1 MHCKQSNISRVFSIA
16 VVAAILLTACSRTP
30 EESKHIPKNAGVV
43 IGINSKQIVQKLVT
57 NGITMDKFFSS
68 LQQQDTSSEAAKA
81 MKDIENSGVD
91 INSNFFASVVFGENK
106 AASYVSLTGSLKD
119 AGKFE
124 DFLKKNVQGVTPTA
138 KGDFTYAW
146 LPADEALVGWN
157 KQTVIYLRAFDM
169 DELKHKGRNRMMGV
183 PDGDGQD
190 SSDEGETVP
199 VDSATAIATVLT
211 VADDGAT
218 TWIPVM
224 DHLFHLKDNET
235 AGSIEA
241 FKTLLKENA
250 DATFFVNPQVI
261 VNAQQL
267 TMLPANFKELLDG
280 SFYTASVN
288 FDQGKVVMNGRS
300 YAGKKM
306 AEIYKKY
313 GNIALD
319 MDMLEKY
326 PSNNIDAF
334 VAYGYDMRM
343 LGDIVK
349 STGTDGIVNMMLGQ
363 AQLTMDDILNAFKG
377 QMVFVSSDFSM
388 GKKPNP
394 YFPQD
399 SIEKADSK
407 WVFAMKVGD
416 KAAFEKVMNSPMV
429 KQWLHKEGDQYVMEQ
444 AMPGMPALSINDKL
458 VVAASD
464 SALLQSYLSGKGK
477 ATLDNEIAGKIKG
490 NPLGA
495 YVNFEKFAQGMPADQ
510 LQGPDSALK
519 LQAKN
524 LLKDLRAVS
533 QPFNGSVQ
541 ESQVVLNFRND
552 SENSL
557 AQLVNLGMAFAKYHK
572 EHKDA
577 DNTAGL
583 DSLMVPQGIDSTV
596 AP

>member
-1 MHCKQSNISRVFSIA
+1 MHSKRSNISRVFSIA
-16 VVAAILLTACSRTP
+16 VVAAILLTACAKTP

-68 LQQQDTSSEAAKA
+68 LQEQDTSSEAAKA

-91 INSNFFASVVFGENK
+91 INSNFFASVVFGENG

-124 DFLKKNVQGVTPTA
+124 NFLKQKVQGVTPTA

-169 DELKHKGRNRMMGV
+169 DELKHRGQRKMMGI
-183 PDGDGQD
+183 PDGDDQD
-190 SSDEGETVP
+190 SSEDAAI
-199 VDSATAIATVLT
+199 VDSAAAIPTVLT
-211 VADDGAT
+211 VAEDGPT
-218 TWIPVM
+218 TWVPVM

-241 FKTLLKENA
+241 FKSLLKENA

-261 VNAQQL
+261 VNGQQL
-267 TMLPANFKELLDG
+267 TMMPANFKELLDG
-280 SFYTASVN
+280 SFYTAAVN
-288 FDQGKVVMNGRS
+288 FEEGKVVMNGRS

-313 GNIALD
+313 GNITLD

-326 PSNNIDAF
+326 PSDNIDAF

-343 LGDIVK
+343 LGDIIK
-349 STGTDGIVNMMLGQ
+349 TTGMDGIVNMGLGQ

-495 YVNFEKFAQGMPADQ
+495 YVNFEKFAAGMPADQ
-510 LQGPDSALK
+510 LQGPDSSLK

-533 QPFNGSVQ
+533 QPFNGSTQ
-541 ESQVVLNFRND
+541 ESQVVLNFKNS

-572 EHKDA
+572 EHKDD
-577 DNTAGL
+577 DNTAAG
-583 DSLMVPQGIDSTV
+583 DSMMVPQGLDSAAV